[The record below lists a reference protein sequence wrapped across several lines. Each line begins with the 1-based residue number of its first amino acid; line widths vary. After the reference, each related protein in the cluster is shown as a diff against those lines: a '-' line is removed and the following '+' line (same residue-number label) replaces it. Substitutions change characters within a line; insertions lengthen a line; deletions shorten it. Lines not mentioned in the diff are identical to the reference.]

1 MPASPLRLCITERNF
16 DNVVAFFLESLV
28 CCSEIEAIMTDKSQ
42 PLHIRLPQRA
52 EQVEGEEPGPGQ
64 RAKNPSEPD
73 PRTASQDPPSKPR
86 SDEPA

>member
-1 MPASPLRLCITERNF
+1 
-16 DNVVAFFLESLV
+16 
-28 CCSEIEAIMTDKSQ
+28 MTDKSQ